1 MSAIMLLNALVV
13 PSVLVLLLDERC
25 FKFYDFWLFGR
36 LQTQAPHDAVV
47 PYTYCAWVDNNT
59 GEPTCPNPNNPNDG
73 YVTDYYST
81 TFEYPWS
88 LSEQCGSAVIQS

>member
-47 PYTYCAWVDNNT
+47 PYTYCGWIDSNNVYLCPD
-59 GEPTCPNPNNPNDG
+59 PTYPNDG
-73 YVTDYYST
+73 YLTEYYST